1 MRAGRPLP
9 YNYIKPNQLKPC
21 QLKKNMDFM
30 HQQLQQLEAAS
41 NLRHLPALI
50 HDGRDVVVNGQR
62 MLNLSS
68 NDYLGLAADRRLREA
83 FLETLTPD
91 TFLPTSSSSRLLT
104 GNFTGHTELEQ
115 ELAQLFGT
123 EAALV
128 FNSGYHANTGILP
141 AVSDAQT
148 LILADKLV
156 HASLIDGI
164 RLSAARCIRYR
175 HNDLAQA
182 GRLVEEHHRTYSRI
196 ILVTESIFSMDGDE
210 ADLRALVALKKW
222 YDNLLLYVDEAHA
235 FGVRGPQGL
244 GCAEEAGCIGDIDFL
259 VGTFGKAAAS
269 AGAYIVCRQVVRDYL
284 INRMR
289 TFIFTTALPPVNI
302 AWTLFIV
309 RKLADMRE
317 RRAHLAHIG
326 RLLRDALTARSYA
339 CPSTSHIVPLM
350 VGPSADTVLRAD
362 QLQRH
367 GFYALPVR
375 PPTVP
380 EGTSRIRFSLTV
392 DVRVDEILRLI
403 ACIPEKS

>member
-1 MRAGRPLP
+1 
-9 YNYIKPNQLKPC
+9 
-21 QLKKNMDFM
+21 MDFM

-50 HDGRDVVVNGQR
+50 HDGRDVIVNGQR

-104 GNFTGHTELEQ
+104 GNFTGYTELEQ
-115 ELAQLFGT
+115 ELARLFGT

-141 AVSDAQT
+141 AVSDART

-182 GRLVEEHHRTYSRI
+182 GRLVEAHHQAYSRI

-210 ADLRALVALKKW
+210 ADLRTLVALKKR
-222 YDNLLLYVDEAHA
+222 YGNLLLYVDEAHA
-235 FGVRGPQGL
+235 FGVRGPHGL

-326 RLLRDALTARSYA
+326 RLLRDALTERSYA

-380 EGTSRIRFSLTV
+380 EGTSRIRFSLTA
-392 DVRVDEILRLI
+392 DVRADEILRLI

>member
-1 MRAGRPLP
+1 
-9 YNYIKPNQLKPC
+9 
-21 QLKKNMDFM
+21 M

-68 NDYLGLAADRRLREA
+68 NDYLGLATDRDLREE

-104 GNFTGHTELEQ
+104 GNFTGYTELEQ

-182 GRLVEEHHRTYSRI
+182 ERLVEEHHQTYSRI

-210 ADLRALVALKKW
+210 ADLRALVALKKR
-222 YDNLLLYVDEAHA
+222 YDKLLLYVDEAHA
-235 FGVRGPQGL
+235 FGVRGLHGL
-244 GCAEEAGCIGDIDFL
+244 GCAEETGCIGDIDFL

-309 RKLADMRE
+309 RKLGGMHE

-326 RLLRDALTARSYA
+326 RLLRDALTARSYT
-339 CPSTSHIVPLM
+339 CPSTSHIVPLI
-350 VGPSADTVLRAD
+350 VGPSANTVLRAD

-380 EGTSRIRFSLTV
+380 EGTSRIRFSLTA
-392 DVRVDEILRLI
+392 DVREDEILRLI
-403 ACIPEKS
+403 AYIPEKS

>member
-1 MRAGRPLP
+1 
-9 YNYIKPNQLKPC
+9 
-21 QLKKNMDFM
+21 MDFM

-50 HDGRDVVVNGQR
+50 HDGRDVIVNGQR

-104 GNFTGHTELEQ
+104 GNFTGYTELEQ

-141 AVSDAQT
+141 SVSDART

-210 ADLRALVALKKW
+210 ADLRALVALKKR

-326 RLLRDALTARSYA
+326 RLLRDALTARSYT

-380 EGTSRIRFSLTV
+380 EGTSRIRFSLTA
-392 DVRVDEILRLI
+392 DVRADEILRLI